1 MNSLES
7 EVSAL
12 STLADELLYLGID
25 DTPIYS
31 DDFTRLNHEVFQ
43 KANALYH
50 QRGSTF
56 EEEASLCLALLK
68 GYNATIYNN
77 GDKEERIQTILNRCW
92 EVLEHL
98 SASLLKVQLLTYCY
112 GEVFEEEL
120 AKEAHQIMDSWE
132 NKVLSEEE
140 LKVIELLQTMEN
152 NRYPCSELESI

>member
-68 GYNATIYNN
+68 GYNATIYND
-77 GDKEERIQTILNRCW
+77 GDKEGRIQTILNRCW

-120 AKEAHQIMDSWE
+120 AKEANKIIESWDEKLLTKDQVEAIGFLKSLEE
-132 NKVLSEEE
+132 NP
-140 LKVIELLQTMEN
+140 
-152 NRYPCSELESI
+152 YPWSDMK

>member
-7 EVSAL
+7 EISAL
-12 STLADELLYLGID
+12 YTLADELLYLGID
-25 DTPIYS
+25 DAPIYS

-50 QRGSTF
+50 QHGSTF

-68 GYNATIYNN
+68 GYNATIYND

-120 AKEAHQIMDSWE
+120 AKEAKEIIMNWDEKSLTKDQVEVIGLLKSLEE
-132 NKVLSEEE
+132 NP
-140 LKVIELLQTMEN
+140 
-152 NRYPCSELESI
+152 YPWNEMK

>member
-7 EVSAL
+7 EISAL

-68 GYNATIYNN
+68 GYNATIYND

-120 AKEAHQIMDSWE
+120 AKEANKIIESWDEKLLTKDQVEAIGFLKSLEENPYPNMD
-132 NKVLSEEE
+132 
-140 LKVIELLQTMEN
+140 ME
-152 NRYPCSELESI
+152 

>member
-43 KANALYH
+43 KALYH

-68 GYNATIYNN
+68 GYNATIYND

-92 EVLEHL
+92 EVLKHL

-120 AKEAHQIMDSWE
+120 IREAYIIIESWNGKE
-132 NKVLSEEE
+132 LSEEE
-140 LKVIELLQTMEN
+140 QGIIEYLKNLEE
-152 NRYPCSELESI
+152 YPYPNWEECN

>member
-31 DDFTRLNHEVFQ
+31 DDFTRLNHKVFQ

-56 EEEASLCLALLK
+56 EEEASLCLVLLK
-68 GYNATIYNN
+68 GYNATIYND

-120 AKEAHQIMDSWE
+120 IREAYIIIESWNSKE
-132 NKVLSEEE
+132 LSEEE
-140 LKVIELLQTMEN
+140 QGIIEYLKNLEE
-152 NRYPCSELESI
+152 YPYPNWEVKE

>member
-12 STLADELLYLGID
+12 STLADKLLYLGID

-31 DDFTRLNHEVFQ
+31 DDFIRLNHEVFQ

-68 GYNATIYNN
+68 GYNATIYND

-98 SASLLKVQLLTYCY
+98 SASLLKAQLLTYCY

-120 AKEAHQIMDSWE
+120 AKEANKIIESWE
-132 NKVLSEEE
+132 EKLLTKDQVEVIGFLKSLEE
-140 LKVIELLQTMEN
+140 N
-152 NRYPCSELESI
+152 PYPWSDIK

>member
-12 STLADELLYLGID
+12 STLADKLLYLGID

-31 DDFTRLNHEVFQ
+31 DDFIRLNHEVFQ

-68 GYNATIYNN
+68 GYNATIYND

-120 AKEAHQIMDSWE
+120 AKEANKIIESWE
-132 NKVLSEEE
+132 EKLLTKDQVEVIGFLKSLEE
-140 LKVIELLQTMEN
+140 N
-152 NRYPCSELESI
+152 PYPWSDIK

>member
-1 MNSLES
+1 MNSFES
-7 EVSAL
+7 EISAL

-50 QRGSTF
+50 QRGTSF

-68 GYNATIYNN
+68 GYNATIYND

-120 AKEAHQIMDSWE
+120 AKEANKIIESWDEKLLTKDQVEVIGFLKSLEE
-132 NKVLSEEE
+132 NP
-140 LKVIELLQTMEN
+140 
-152 NRYPCSELESI
+152 YPWSDMK

>member
-1 MNSLES
+1 MNSFES
-7 EVSAL
+7 EISAL

-68 GYNATIYNN
+68 GYNATIYND

-120 AKEAHQIMDSWE
+120 TKEANKIIESWDEKLLTKDQVEVIGFLKSLEE
-132 NKVLSEEE
+132 NP
-140 LKVIELLQTMEN
+140 
-152 NRYPCSELESI
+152 YPWSDMK

>member
-12 STLADELLYLGID
+12 STLADKLLYLGID

-68 GYNATIYNN
+68 GYNATIYND

-140 LKVIELLQTMEN
+140 LKVIELLQTMRD
-152 NRYPCSELESI
+152 NRYPCSEIED

>member
-7 EVSAL
+7 EISAL

-68 GYNATIYNN
+68 GYNATIYND

-140 LKVIELLQTMEN
+140 LKVIELLQTMRD
-152 NRYPCSELESI
+152 NRYPCSEIED

>member
-1 MNSLES
+1 M
-7 EVSAL
+7 
-12 STLADELLYLGID
+12 LYLGID

-31 DDFTRLNHEVFQ
+31 DDFIRLNHEVFQ

-68 GYNATIYNN
+68 GYNATIYND

-120 AKEAHQIMDSWE
+120 AKEANKIIESWE
-132 NKVLSEEE
+132 EKLLTKDQVEVIGFLKSLEE
-140 LKVIELLQTMEN
+140 N
-152 NRYPCSELESI
+152 PYPWSDIK

>member
-1 MNSLES
+1 MNSLDS

-68 GYNATIYNN
+68 GYNATIYND

-140 LKVIELLQTMEN
+140 LKVIELLQTMRD
-152 NRYPCSELESI
+152 NRYPCSEIESI

>member
-12 STLADELLYLGID
+12 STLADKLLYLGID

-31 DDFTRLNHEVFQ
+31 DDFIRLNHEVFQ

-68 GYNATIYNN
+68 GYNATIYND

-140 LKVIELLQTMEN
+140 LKVIELLQTMRD
-152 NRYPCSELESI
+152 NRYPCSEIESI

>member
-68 GYNATIYNN
+68 GYNATIYND

-120 AKEAHQIMDSWE
+120 AKEANKIIESWE
-132 NKVLSEEE
+132 EKLLTKDQVEVIGFLKSLEE
-140 LKVIELLQTMEN
+140 N
-152 NRYPCSELESI
+152 PYPWSDMK

>member
-1 MNSLES
+1 MNSFES
-7 EVSAL
+7 EISAL

-68 GYNATIYNN
+68 GYNATIYND

-120 AKEAHQIMDSWE
+120 AKEANKIIESWDE
-132 NKVLSEEE
+132 KLLTKDQVEVIGFLKSLEE
-140 LKVIELLQTMEN
+140 KP
-152 NRYPCSELESI
+152 YPWSDMK

>member
-68 GYNATIYNN
+68 GYNATIYND

-120 AKEAHQIMDSWE
+120 AKEANKIIESWE
-132 NKVLSEEE
+132 EKLLTKDQVEVIGFLKSLEE
-140 LKVIELLQTMEN
+140 N
-152 NRYPCSELESI
+152 PYPWSDIK

>member
-1 MNSLES
+1 MNSFES
-7 EVSAL
+7 EISAL

-68 GYNATIYNN
+68 GYNATIYND

-120 AKEAHQIMDSWE
+120 AKEANKIIESWDEKLLTKDQVEVIGFLKSLEE
-132 NKVLSEEE
+132 NP
-140 LKVIELLQTMEN
+140 
-152 NRYPCSELESI
+152 YPWSDMK

>member
-7 EVSAL
+7 EVFAL
-12 STLADELLYLGID
+12 STLADKLLYLGID

-31 DDFTRLNHEVFQ
+31 DDFIRLNHEVFQ

-68 GYNATIYNN
+68 GYNATIYND

-120 AKEAHQIMDSWE
+120 AKEANKIIESWE
-132 NKVLSEEE
+132 EKLLTKDQVEVIGFLKSLEE
-140 LKVIELLQTMEN
+140 N
-152 NRYPCSELESI
+152 PYPWSDIK

>member
-1 MNSLES
+1 MNSFES
-7 EVSAL
+7 EISAL

-68 GYNATIYNN
+68 GYNATIYND

-120 AKEAHQIMDSWE
+120 AKEANKIIESWDEKLLTKDQVEAIGFLKSLEE
-132 NKVLSEEE
+132 NP
-140 LKVIELLQTMEN
+140 
-152 NRYPCSELESI
+152 YPWSDMK

>member
-12 STLADELLYLGID
+12 STLADKLLYLGID

-68 GYNATIYNN
+68 GYNATIYND

-140 LKVIELLQTMEN
+140 LKVIELLQTMRD
-152 NRYPCSELESI
+152 NRYPCSEIESI

>member
-68 GYNATIYNN
+68 GYNATIYND

-120 AKEAHQIMDSWE
+120 AKEAHQIMDSWG

-140 LKVIELLQTMEN
+140 LKVIELLQTMRD
-152 NRYPCSELESI
+152 NRYPCSEIESI

>member
-12 STLADELLYLGID
+12 STLSDELLYLGID

-68 GYNATIYNN
+68 GYNATIYND

-140 LKVIELLQTMEN
+140 LKVIELLQTMRD
-152 NRYPCSELESI
+152 NRYPCSEIESI

>member
-56 EEEASLCLALLK
+56 EEEASLCLALLPR
-68 GYNATIYNN
+68 NARPARAVDSFFMTSRPCPRIMTI
-77 GDKEERIQTILNRCW
+77 RT
-92 EVLEHL
+92 
-98 SASLLKVQLLTYCY
+98 
-112 GEVFEEEL
+112 
-120 AKEAHQIMDSWE
+120 
-132 NKVLSEEE
+132 
-140 LKVIELLQTMEN
+140 
-152 NRYPCSELESI
+152 P

>member
-68 GYNATIYNN
+68 GYNATIYND

-98 SASLLKVQLLTYCY
+98 SASFLKVQLLTYCY

-140 LKVIELLQTMEN
+140 LKVIELLQTMRD
-152 NRYPCSELESI
+152 NRYPCSEIESI

>member
-68 GYNATIYNN
+68 GYNATIYND

-140 LKVIELLQTMEN
+140 LKVIELLQTMRD
-152 NRYPCSELESI
+152 NRYLTILI

>member
-68 GYNATIYNN
+68 GYNATIYND

-120 AKEAHQIMDSWE
+120 VKEAHQIMDSWE

-140 LKVIELLQTMEN
+140 LKVIELLQTMRD
-152 NRYPCSELESI
+152 NRYPCSEIESI

>member
-68 GYNATIYNN
+68 GYNATIYND

-120 AKEAHQIMDSWE
+120 AKEANKIIESWDEKLLTKDQVEAIGFLKSLEE
-132 NKVLSEEE
+132 NPYPWSEM
-140 LKVIELLQTMEN
+140 K
-152 NRYPCSELESI
+152 

>member
-50 QRGSTF
+50 QQR
-56 EEEASLCLALLK
+56 
-68 GYNATIYNN
+68 
-77 GDKEERIQTILNRCW
+77 
-92 EVLEHL
+92 
-98 SASLLKVQLLTYCY
+98 
-112 GEVFEEEL
+112 
-120 AKEAHQIMDSWE
+120 
-132 NKVLSEEE
+132 
-140 LKVIELLQTMEN
+140 
-152 NRYPCSELESI
+152 

>member
-7 EVSAL
+7 EISAL
-12 STLADELLYLGID
+12 YTLADELLYLGID
-25 DTPIYS
+25 DAPIYS

-50 QRGSTF
+50 QHGSTF

-68 GYNATIYNN
+68 GYNATIYND

-120 AKEAHQIMDSWE
+120 AKEAKEIIDSWSGRELTDKEQEILEYLE
-132 NKVLSEEE
+132 NQEENPYPYWEEE
-140 LKVIELLQTMEN
+140 E
-152 NRYPCSELESI
+152 

>member
-7 EVSAL
+7 EISAL

-68 GYNATIYNN
+68 GYNATIYND

-120 AKEAHQIMDSWE
+120 AKEAKEIIIGWDEKSLTKDQVEAIVLLRSLEE
-132 NKVLSEEE
+132 NPYPWSE
-140 LKVIELLQTMEN
+140 M
-152 NRYPCSELESI
+152 

>member
-56 EEEASLCLALLK
+56 EEEASLCLALSK
-68 GYNATIYNN
+68 GYNATIYND

-140 LKVIELLQTMEN
+140 LKVIELLQTMRD
-152 NRYPCSELESI
+152 NRYPCSEIESI

>member
-43 KANALYH
+43 KANALYY

-68 GYNATIYNN
+68 GYNATIYNG

-140 LKVIELLQTMEN
+140 LKVIELLQTMRD
-152 NRYPCSELESI
+152 NRYPCSEIED

>member
-68 GYNATIYNN
+68 GYNATIYND
-77 GDKEERIQTILNRCW
+77 GDKEERIQTTLNRCW

-140 LKVIELLQTMEN
+140 LKVIELLQTMRD
-152 NRYPCSELESI
+152 NRYPCSEIESI

>member
-68 GYNATIYNN
+68 GYNATIYND

-112 GEVFEEEL
+112 GEVFEEEM

-140 LKVIELLQTMEN
+140 LKVIELLQTMRD
-152 NRYPCSELESI
+152 NRYPCSEIESI

>member
-12 STLADELLYLGID
+12 STLADKLLYLGID

-31 DDFTRLNHEVFQ
+31 DDFTRLNREVFQ

-68 GYNATIYNN
+68 GYNATIYND

-120 AKEAHQIMDSWE
+120 IREAYIIIESWNGKE
-132 NKVLSEEE
+132 LSEEE
-140 LKVIELLQTMEN
+140 QAIIEYLKNLEE
-152 NRYPCSELESI
+152 YPYPNWEVKG

>member
-7 EVSAL
+7 EISAL

-50 QRGSTF
+50 QRGTTF

-68 GYNATIYNN
+68 GYNATIYND

-92 EVLEHL
+92 EVLEQL
-98 SASLLKVQLLTYCY
+98 PVSLLKCQLLVACY
-112 GEVFEEEL
+112 GETYEEEL
-120 AKEAHQIMDSWE
+120 AKEAHVIIDIWGDCDLIPAKREIVDYLDSLEGNPYPSWE
-132 NKVLSEEE
+132 EV
-140 LKVIELLQTMEN
+140 
-152 NRYPCSELESI
+152 